1 MDADEFLEY
10 QHTSW
15 NTFDDAVVEL
25 LRAIAPRSVIDIGAG
40 SGKYAGLMA
49 RADLPESPHLTA
61 IEPGVSAAERLR
73 SLGLYNSVVQA
84 PAESLFDDP
93 FCGADLVIMGD
104 VIEHMRAS
112 DGLDL
117 LQFLVYRAA
126 YILVLTPD
134 AMPMFAGPGFFGCHN
149 SIWRPQQ
156 FEWHDLWAFDQ
167 WNELHLYLLRGY
179 QAGSGPILPQVV
191 ERVNATGCPLDTTG
205 LRPQSVNLRIHDTV
219 WKQHYPDGSFDCYRR
234 Y

>member
-1 MDADEFLEY
+1 MTVTGFVEN

-25 LRAIAPRSVIDIGAG
+25 LRAIAPRNIIDIGAG
-40 SGKYAGLMA
+40 SGKYAGLVA
-49 RADLPESPHLTA
+49 RADLQEAPHLTA
-61 IEPGVSAAERLR
+61 IEPGEPAAKRLR
-73 SLGLYNSVVQA
+73 LPGLYNSVVQA
-84 PAESLFDDP
+84 SAESLFDDP
-93 FCGADLVIMGD
+93 FFRADLVIMGD

-126 YILVLTPD
+126 YILVITPD

-149 SIWRPQQ
+149 SIWRPRQ

-179 QAGSGPILPQVV
+179 QAGSGPTLPQVV
-191 ERVNATGCPLDTTG
+191 ERVNATGCPLDTAG
-205 LRPQSVNLRIHDTV
+205 LRPQPVNLRIYDTV
-219 WKQHYPDGSFDCYRR
+219 WREHYADGSIGSYRR

>member
-1 MDADEFLEY
+1 MDAAEFLEY
-10 QHTSW
+10 QHTSR

-40 SGKYAGLMA
+40 SGKYAGLTA
-49 RADLPESPHLTA
+49 RADLPES
-61 IEPGVSAAERLR
+61 
-73 SLGLYNSVVQA
+73 
-84 PAESLFDDP
+84 LFDDP
-93 FCGADLVIMGD
+93 FFVTDLVIMGD

-126 YILVLTPD
+126 YILLLTPD

-149 SIWRPQQ
+149 SIWRPKQ
-156 FEWHDLWAFDQ
+156 FEWHDLWVFDQ
-167 WNELHLYLLRGY
+167 WNEFHLYLLRGY
-179 QAGSGPILPQVV
+179 QAGSGPTLPQVV
-191 ERVNATGCPLDTTG
+191 ERVNATGCPLDTAG
-205 LRPQSVNLRIHDTV
+205 LRPQSVNLRIHDSV
-219 WKQHYPDGSFDCYRR
+219 WKEHYPDGSIGGYRR